1 MSKERF
7 HELLNRLQAWDETPL
22 TGKEIALLSDMT
34 FDEERAFRKAWP
46 RIPLH
51 GRRLLLQRLVEI
63 SEADVQMDFT
73 DVFLPA
79 LEDPDEQVRLLALDG
94 LWEYDKEPFAE
105 TLIQMM
111 NSDPSVQVRAQAAM
125 GLAKYALAA
134 ELEEIGPETTA
145 RVRQAL
151 MAVWSAPDQDVEVRR
166 RALESVSCFSGE
178 DIMDM
183 IRTAYHDK
191 DERMNASA
199 VFAMG
204 HTLDESWAPYVLKE
218 LKSPRPEM
226 RYEAAQAA
234 GELQLMDAVPTL
246 LDMIHDPDTDVRI
259 AAIEALG
266 LIGGERAVQ
275 ALMELAQNE
284 NEAIREAAL
293 DALDEARFAEDPLAP
308 SILSWLI
315 GQNTGTLLGGIDWD
329 EDLDEDLDE
338 DEALD
343 EDDFED
349 DEDEDEWARDL
360 DRDRWN

>member
-1 MSKERF
+1 MSKKRF
-7 HELLNRLQAWDETPL
+7 HELLDRLQAWDETPL

-51 GRRLLLQRLVEI
+51 GRRLLLQRLVEM
-63 SEADVQMDFT
+63 SEADVRMDFT
-73 DVFLPA
+73 DVFLSA
-79 LEDPDEQVRLLALDG
+79 LDDPDEQVRLLALDG

-111 NSDPSVQVRAQAAM
+111 NSDPSVQVRAEAAIGLGRYGLAGELEDIEPETAAM
-125 GLAKYALAA
+125 
-134 ELEEIGPETTA
+134 
-145 RVRQAL
+145 VRQAL
-151 MAVWSAPDQDVEVRR
+151 IEAWNSPDQDVEVRR
-166 RALESVSCFSGE
+166 RALESVSSFSGE
-178 DIMDM
+178 DITDM

-204 HTLDESWAPYVLKE
+204 QTLDESWAPYILKE

-234 GELQLMDAVPTL
+234 GELQLSDAVPIL
-246 LDMIHDPDTDVRI
+246 LDMVNDPDTDVRI

-275 ALMELAQNE
+275 TLMELTRNE
-284 NEAIREAAL
+284 NEAVREAAL
-293 DALDEARFAEDPLAP
+293 DALDIANFAEDPLAP
-308 SILSWLI
+308 GILSWLF
-315 GQNTGTLLGGIDWD
+315 GRDTGTLLDSMDRD
-329 EDLDEDLDE
+329 EDLDEDLE

-343 EDDFED
+343 EDDLAD